1 MRRLPLIL
9 AAGALTAGTLL
20 APAAQAATPAT
31 AAVSVQQASQARWF
45 TIWDGGGNTRGI
57 DTGAIKSQAK
67 VLQIVTQC
75 WNGGDGTAATATLWK
90 WGSSAIGR
98 GGGWMKM
105 KRDRGYCLGGKMYT
119 RIHNARA
126 GEKWRATVTL
136 SPKSH
141 TVRVWVQN
149 YG

>member
-9 AAGALTAGTLL
+9 TAGALAAGTLL
-20 APAAQAATPAT
+20 APAAQAATTAT
-31 AAVSVQQASQARWF
+31 AAAAAQQASQARWF

-57 DTGAIKSQAK
+57 DTGAIRNRAK

-75 WNGGDGTAATATLWK
+75 WNGGDGTAATATLYK
-90 WGSSAIGR
+90 WGSSTFGK

-119 RIHNARA
+119 RVSNAKA
-126 GEKWRATVTL
+126 GEKWRATVKL
-136 SPKSH
+136 GPKSH